1 MAVIDQSSLVVLQCA
16 QALNDLACQ
25 TLPVRA
31 WTEVDLT
38 MVQLKAIFVLQGESS
53 LSVGHLAR
61 ILAISEPAASMLV
74 DRLQDAELA
83 ARERDPHDKRK
94 TRVVPTAKAR
104 ELAEC
109 LVRVKEERMAQWLG
123 QMSDAD
129 LRALL
134 QGTRALVTAVAAVSS
149 EH

>member
-1 MAVIDQSSLVVLQCA
+1 VTVTDQASLLVTQCT
-16 QALNDLACQ
+16 QALNDLADQ

-31 WTEVDLT
+31 WTELDLT
-38 MVQLKAIFVLQGESS
+38 MVQLKAIFVLQREGS

-74 DRLQDAELA
+74 DRLHDAELA
-83 ARERDPHDKRK
+83 ERERDPRDKRK
-94 TRVVPTAKAR
+94 TRVVPTAKAG

-109 LVRVKEERMAQWLG
+109 LVRVKEERLARWLG
-123 QMSDAD
+123 HMSDTD

-134 QGTRALVTAVAAVSS
+134 QGTRALVAAVSAVS
-149 EH
+149 PET